1 MVNLAANPT
10 TSFREVTGWR
20 DAINESVH
28 TSDDQDIG
36 DVEAVL
42 RKVEQFIAL
51 KRLQDHFFHHSIL
64 SAFSCAVS
72 QIGVTTVQYSSL

>member
-1 MVNLAANPT
+1 MVNLATNPT

-51 KRLQDHFFHHSIL
+51 KKLQDHFSITRYYQPSHAP
-64 SAFSCAVS
+64 SAK
-72 QIGVTTVQYSSL
+72 